1 MRVKND
7 TCIKSYQLTNTMFL
21 TNEEFGMLI
30 RKLMIE
36 DDEEGFRYDVDKD
49 IKTEYINCESQISRY
64 QRKLNELKS
73 N

>member
-1 MRVKND
+1 MRIKND

-36 DDEEGFRYDVDKD
+36 DDEEGFR
-49 IKTEYINCESQISRY
+49 
-64 QRKLNELKS
+64 
-73 N
+73 